1 MYKVVCSDLSDLSD
15 VKYDILVFLSPT
27 GITSLKQNFPDFEQN
42 ETRIAVFGKTTLNSL
57 KENKLIADIVVPSK
71 TATSMSMALDQ
82 YIKEANKRRK

>member
-1 MYKVVCSDLSDLSD
+1 MTL
-15 VKYDILVFLSPT
+15 
-27 GITSLKQNFPDFEQN
+27 
-42 ETRIAVFGKTTLNSL
+42 RIAVFGKTTLNS